1 MDIATAQR
9 DVRTAFLGGF
19 AGQLVSGLIWLASG
33 ASATWS
39 SPKLAILL
47 LVVGGIFIFPLTLL
61 LLKAMGRPAGLPKNH
76 PMNGLGLQV
85 ALIVPFTLPV
95 VGGATL
101 HHLNWFYPACM
112 IVVGAHYLPFI
123 FMYGMW
129 QFGVLAALLIGGGL
143 ALGMFV
149 PSSFVLGAWVTA
161 IALMVFAFIA
171 RAASAREHEIGRETA
186 A

>member
-19 AGQLVSGLIWLASG
+19 AGQLVSGLIWLAS
-33 ASATWS
+33 AFAATWS
-39 SPKLAILL
+39 SPKIAILV
-47 LVVGGIFIFPLTLL
+47 LVLGGIFIFPLTLL
-61 LLKAMGRPAGLPKNH
+61 VLKVMGRPAGLPKNH

-129 QFGVLAALLIGGGL
+129 QFGALAALLIGGGL

-149 PSSFVLGAWVTA
+149 PSSFVLGAWITA
-161 IALMVFAFIA
+161 ITLMIFAFVA
-171 RAASAREHEIGRETA
+171 RAASAEQREIGHQARA
-186 A
+186 